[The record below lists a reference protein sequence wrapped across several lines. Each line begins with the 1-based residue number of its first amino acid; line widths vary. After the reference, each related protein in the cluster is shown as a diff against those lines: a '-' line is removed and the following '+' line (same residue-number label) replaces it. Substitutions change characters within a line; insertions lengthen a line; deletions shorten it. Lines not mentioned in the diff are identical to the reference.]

1 LGTYEGSIIGRKI
14 KKLRLDNGG
23 EYTSD
28 PFLKIC
34 QDDGIIRHF
43 TVSGTPQQNG
53 VAERMNRTILEKVRC
68 MLSNARLGKSFWPKA
83 VNYACHL
90 INRLL
95 AAVIDGRTPIQ
106 IWSGKSANDYD
117 KLHIFGCPSFFHVR
131 NSKLDLRAEKAV
143 FLGFSSRVKGY
154 KLWCPELKKVTL
166 SRDVAFNEDEIV
178 NQCKEHNSQIEESD
192 HSTEKTT

>member
-1 LGTYEGSIIGRKI
+1 
-14 KKLRLDNGG
+14 
-23 EYTSD
+23 
-28 PFLKIC
+28 
-34 QDDGIIRHF
+34 
-43 TVSGTPQQNG
+43 
-53 VAERMNRTILEKVRC
+53 
-68 MLSNARLGKSFWPKA
+68 LGKSFWAEA

-90 INRLL
+90 INKLS
-95 AAVIDGRTPIQ
+95 AAAIDGRTHIEV
-106 IWSGKSANDYD
+106 WSGKSANDYD